1 MFPKY
6 IPLRADMNFEV
17 EAWWAGV
24 QKGERPAPVGVG
36 KGYVQGLLGSGG
48 QSLFHFPSPI
58 LFLPEL

>member
-1 MFPKY
+1 
-6 IPLRADMNFEV
+6 MNFEV